1 MKIKQF
7 EFKNVYSQEEVI
19 EIDKVFKEVSRP
31 GVDYSEAGIE
41 YKVGYIKSKVNRLA
55 YGLPLHDEVSK
66 WVIENSFVLKMFKTN
81 IQ

>member
-7 EFKNVYSQEEVI
+7 EFKNVYSPEEVI

-41 YKVGYIKSKVNRLA
+41 YKVGYINAKSQRLSR
-55 YGLPLHDEVSK
+55 GEPLHDEVSK
-66 WVIENSFVLKMFKTN
+66 
-81 IQ
+81 